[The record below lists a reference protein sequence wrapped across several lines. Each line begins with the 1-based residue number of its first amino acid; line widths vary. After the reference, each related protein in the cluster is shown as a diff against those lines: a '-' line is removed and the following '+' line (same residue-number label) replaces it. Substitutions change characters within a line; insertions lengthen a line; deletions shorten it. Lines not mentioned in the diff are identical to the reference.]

1 MNEFLKQ
8 MKRETNFTLTE
19 NQGIT
24 HKSTLSDCL
33 DFFAMGGSMRN
44 RSDEDVVLMFRKAY
58 KENPLIAMRLLFY
71 FRDIRGGQGERRLF
85 RVITKD
91 LEENNPKVL
100 KKNLKYISEFGRWD
114 DLIELAYKGSNVE
127 KEIVSIISNQLKQ
140 DIEDMNKGNSI
151 SLLAK
156 WMPSLGAS
164 SHNTVMKAKYLAKKL
179 KMSPKRYRK
188 TLVKLRRY
196 INIVETKM
204 AKNEWNEIEFD
215 KLPSKA
221 GMKYRKAFER
231 HCGERYSD
239 FMNNKETTV
248 NANTLYPYEIVEKAI
263 GVIDKGWRSSTIDR
277 TRNKVEINTINK
289 YWKNQK
295 DYFNGKSC
303 NLLPVVDT
311 SASMRGTPLNVAIS
325 IGLYCAERNKNVFE
339 GHYVSFSRQA
349 RLIECEGIDF
359 VDKVKRI
366 YDANLCDNTNIE
378 SVFDLLLRIAVNN
391 HMSQDEIPQ
400 NIVIISDMEFDSGT
414 GRCSWNYR
422 YDNFDYREE
431 TETLMESIAK
441 EWNRHGYEMP
451 HLIYWNV
458 DARQNNIP
466 MIGRGRISYVSGFSP
481 SIFEIILT
489 GKTGYELMLETVNK
503 DRYECITV

>member
-1 MNEFLKQ
+1 MSNEFLKQ
-8 MKRETNFTLTE
+8 MKRETNFTHTE
-19 NQGIT
+19 NMGIT

-44 RSDEDVVLMFRKAY
+44 RSDEDVMLMFRKAY
-58 KENPLIAMRLLFY
+58 RENPLIAMKLLFY
-71 FRDIRGGQGERRLF
+71 FRDVRGGQGERRLF

-91 LEENNPKVL
+91 LEEYNPKVL
-100 KKNLKYISEFGRWD
+100 KKNLKNISEFGRWD
-114 DLIELAYKGSNVE
+114 DLLELAYKGSNVE
-127 KEIVSIISNQLKQ
+127 KEVVSIVSNQLKQ
-140 DIEDMNKGNSI
+140 DIEDMNKGKSI

-164 SHNTVMKAKYLAKKL
+164 SSDTIMKAKYWTKKL
-179 KMSPKRYRK
+179 KMSPKKYRK
-188 TLVKLRRY
+188 TLVKLRKY
-196 INIVETKM
+196 IDIVETKM

-221 GMKYRKAFER
+221 GLKYRKAFER
-231 HCGERYSD
+231 HCGERYAE
-239 FMNNKETTV
+239 FMDNKETTV

-263 GVIDKGWRSSTIDR
+263 KLLDYGWRRSELD
-277 TRNKVEINTINK
+277 RNKNKTEINAINK

-339 GHYVSFSRQA
+339 GHYVSFSSQA

-366 YDANLCDNTNIE
+366 YDANLCENTNIE

-400 NIVIISDMEFDSGT
+400 NIVIISDMEFDAGT
-414 GRCSWNYR
+414 GRYSWR
-422 YDNFDYREE
+422 YNRDSKQE

-441 EWNRHGYEMP
+441 EWNRNGYEMP

-466 MIGRGRISYVSGFSP
+466 MLGRGRISYVSGFSP

-489 GKTGYELMLETVNK
+489 GKTGYELMLETVNR

>member
-140 DIEDMNKGNSI
+140 DISDMNKGKSI

-164 SHNTVMKAKYLAKKL
+164 SCETVKKAKYWTKKL
-179 KMSPKRYRK
+179 KMSPKKYRK
-188 TLVKLRRY
+188 TLVRLRKY
-196 INIVETKM
+196 IDIVETKM

-231 HCGERYSD
+231 HCGDRYSD
-239 FMNNKETTV
+239 FMSSKETTV

-263 GVIDKGWRSSTIDR
+263 NVSRNR
-277 TRNKVEINTINK
+277 TYRDNRKTEVNTINK
-289 YWKNQK
+289 YWENQK
-295 DYFNGKSC
+295 DYFDGKSC

-311 SASMRGTPLNVAIS
+311 SASMWGTPINVAIS

-339 GHYVSFSRQA
+339 GHYISFSREA

-359 VDKVKRI
+359 VDKVRRI
-366 YDANLCDNTNIE
+366 YNSNLCENTNIE
-378 SVFDLLLRIAVNN
+378 SVFDLILRIAINN
-391 HMSQDEIPQ
+391 KLSQDEIPQ
-400 NIVIISDMEFDSGT
+400 NIVIISDMEFDEGT
-414 GRCSWNYR
+414 RGYSWQRGGRQR
-422 YDNFDYREE
+422 PV

-441 EWNRHGYEMP
+441 EWKHYGYEMP

-466 MIGRGRISYVSGFSP
+466 MIGKGRISYVSGFSP
-481 SIFEIILT
+481 SIFETILT